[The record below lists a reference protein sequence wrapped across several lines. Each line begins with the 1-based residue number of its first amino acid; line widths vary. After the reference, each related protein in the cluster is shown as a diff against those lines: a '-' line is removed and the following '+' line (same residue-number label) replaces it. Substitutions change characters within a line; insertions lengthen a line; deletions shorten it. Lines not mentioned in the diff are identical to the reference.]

1 MNRLTLML
9 TLLLGG
15 LSQAGAQELN
25 VVVSLHPHFDLVRQL
40 AGERATVTR
49 VLPLGASPHTFEPT
63 PQDVVAIA
71 EADVIVMNGG
81 LDEWLLDLVD
91 ASGTDAEVLELLSV
105 LPFEPITG
113 EEHEHEGEGEAHEEE
128 VPEEGGHDHEAG
140 VNPHVWTD
148 PQLMAA
154 AVPLLVEALSA
165 ADPEGAATYEA
176 NGEVLE
182 QDLAALDADLAGLL
196 TPVQDAPFI
205 PYHDAW
211 PYFVRRYG
219 LNQVAV
225 LEPAPGREPSPS
237 YLADVLGTIA
247 DTGATALFT
256 DVQLPARPAELVAA
270 ESGVPLYTLD
280 PEGGGFG
287 DESYQALMRR
297 NAETIAEGLS
307 Q

>member
-1 MNRLTLML
+1 MKQLIVLL
-9 TLLLGG
+9 FLLGG
-15 LSQAGAQELN
+15 PAQAGAQGLN

-40 AGERATVTR
+40 AGERANVTR
-49 VLPLGASPHTFEPT
+49 ILPLGRSPHIFEPT
-63 PQDVVAIA
+63 PRDVATIA
-71 EADVIVMNGG
+71 EADVVVLNGG
-81 LDEWLLDLVD
+81 LDEWLRDLVSV
-91 ASGTDAEVLELLSV
+91 AGADAEVLELLEV

-113 EEHEHEGEGEAHEEE
+113 EEHEHEGEAEAHAES
-128 VPEEGGHDHEAG
+128 G

-176 NGEVLE
+176 NGGALV
-182 QDLAALDADLAGLL
+182 QDLRALDAELAGLL
-196 TPVQDAPFI
+196 APVQTAPFV

-225 LEPAPGREPSPS
+225 IEPAPGREPSPS
-237 YLADVLGTIA
+237 YLASVLGTLSE
-247 DTGATALFT
+247 TGASALFT
-256 DVQLPARPAELVAA
+256 DVQLPARPAELVAEEA
-270 ESGVPLYTLD
+270 GVPLYTLD

-297 NAETIAEGLS
+297 NAETIAQGLS
-307 Q
+307 R

>member
-1 MNRLTLML
+1 M
-9 TLLLGG
+9 LLGG
-15 LSQAGAQELN
+15 LNPAGAQGLN

-49 VLPLGASPHTFEPT
+49 ILPLGGSPHTFEPT
-63 PQDVVAIA
+63 PRDVATIA
-71 EADVIVMNGG
+71 EADVVILNGG

-91 ASGTDAEVLELLSV
+91 ASGTDAAVLELLEV
-105 LPFEPITG
+105 LPFTPITG
-113 EEHEHEGEGEAHEEE
+113 EEHEHEEGAAEEQAYEDHE
-128 VPEEGGHDHEAG
+128 GEAG

-148 PQLMAA
+148 PQLMAQ
-154 AVPLLVEALSA
+154 AVPLLVEVLAA

-176 NGEVLE
+176 NGAALE
-182 QDLAALDADLAGLL
+182 QDLAALDAELAERL

-247 DTGATALFT
+247 DTGATALFV

-270 ESGVPLYTLD
+270 EAGVPLYTLD

-287 DESYQALMRR
+287 ELSYQELMRR
-297 NAETIAEGLS
+297 NAETIAQGLA